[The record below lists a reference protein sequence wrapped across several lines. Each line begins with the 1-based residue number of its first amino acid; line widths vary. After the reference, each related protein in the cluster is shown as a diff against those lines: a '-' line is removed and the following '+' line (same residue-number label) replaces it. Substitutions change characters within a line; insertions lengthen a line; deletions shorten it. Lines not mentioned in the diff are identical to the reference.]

1 MIGTLGFIKSLL
13 ISSDPV
19 KYTEENFKPGILP
32 LTKET
37 VPEVYV
43 NEQGKLVITDKAPFV
58 IDVFTETEM
67 KTEESFLP
75 KEFIIEDIKTTQ
87 DEWTE
92 DYSIFYSN
100 SLEIVTTTDLKK
112 NPSVSNSGFTYNDM
126 SFSGSDVTMKDRIG
140 ECFTGNEM
148 WQPSFYN
155 ATGWYSYSCKL
166 TFSGLTPG
174 VTYSFSLQTRIQNK
188 NKIED
193 TIVVILQE
201 DQQTA
206 FGQVESGYIRGEF
219 IPTSSSYSMYYGI
232 RFNCNAT
239 GLGQS
244 ASCAITFRGYLY
256 EKEVE
261 THYNEPLYLNLRG
274 TKFEMEGYSE
284 PTQYQIDLN
293 IGHADTYWGTIT
305 VAEDGTITDI
315 QKQ

>member
-13 ISSDPV
+13 ISSNPV

-43 NEQGKLVITDKAPFV
+43 NEQGKLVITDKVPFT
-58 IDVFTETEM
+58 IDIYTETEM

-112 NPSVSNSGFTYNDM
+112 NPSVSITGFTYNDM
-126 SFSGSDVTMKDRIG
+126 SFNGRDVIMEDKIG
-140 ECFTGNEM
+140 ECFTGKMM

-155 ATGWYSYSCKL
+155 AIGWRSYSCKL

-174 VTYSFSLQTRIQNK
+174 ITYSFSLQTKIQNK
-188 NKIED
+188 NRVED
-193 TIVVILQE
+193 TVVVILQE

-239 GLGQS
+239 SGQY
-244 ASCAITFRGYLY
+244 ANFDIIFRGYLY

-293 IGHADTYWGTIT
+293 IGHPGTYWGTIT